1 MGKVINLVIKY
12 SSIALNV
19 LLAVCLSLMGI
30 FLFANIVLR
39 YFFNSG
45 LPWSDELARFMFVWI
60 TFMGAIGALKDQKH
74 LGFTTVI
81 KKLPR
86 LPKLICYLISN
97 VIVLVLLYMVFFG
110 SIAMAG
116 LGWHNLSPAM
126 GIPLTFKW
134 IAGTIMAFIMFIIIA
149 VNVYK
154 AVFIPDALDSLI
166 NLEESEDEL
175 KLEDVENADKFAVGS
190 GDKS

>member
-1 MGKVINLVIKY
+1 MTKVLNALIKY

-30 FLFANIVLR
+30 FLFVNIILR

-74 LGFTTVI
+74 LGFTAVI
-81 KKLPR
+81 KRLPR
-86 LPKLICYLISN
+86 VPKLICFLVSN
-97 VIVLVLLYMVFFG
+97 AIILVMLYMVFVG

-116 LGWHNLSPAM
+116 LGWHNLSPAI

-154 AVFIPDALDSLI
+154 AVFVPDSLDSLI

-175 KLEDVENADKFAVGS
+175 RLDDVENADKFAVGS
-190 GDKS
+190 EDKP